1 MKVKQTFKRI
11 LDLVLILLLPV
22 LMAEIYTGQEAH
34 EWLGIGMVVCFLVH
48 IVLNAAWIKNL
59 FKGEY
64 SPVRGLMTAINL
76 LLCMDVLALLTSGI
90 MMSGFA
96 FSWLNISGGKMLAR
110 ELHLFASYWGMILMS
125 VHLGLNWG
133 VMMNAAKKLFRVKKK
148 NAARTWSLRGI
159 AIAVSGFGIYS
170 IFSQIIYDYL
180 FLRTHFVMFDET
192 KPTFVFFLETS
203 AMMVLFAAA
212 FYYLQK
218 LSAKLKNGDK
228 AKKAFKPAAFA
239 APLAVCI
246 AVIIGFNSGNTTVP
260 SWAQG
265 EPNEV
270 SKTEQSSS
278 AVSGNTQTSAAASTG
293 NSTSGIPQSQP
304 SDIADNGDDP
314 VSINDGFV
322 MIKGGSFQMGSPES
336 EAWRIDDET
345 QHTVTV
351 SDFYISPFELTQKEY
366 SEITGENPSNF
377 SGDDLPVENVSWLDA
392 VLFCNAYSEK
402 MGLTPVY
409 SVDGNNI
416 SWDRSAD
423 GYRLP
428 TEAEWEYACRA
439 GTTTPFN
446 TENSPSD
453 EQANYYGHYPYMI
466 EGNYFTQENL
476 ETKPGTYR
484 QTTLAVDSFEPN
496 KFGLY
501 NMHGNVSEWV
511 WDHYGEYGD
520 NEIDPTGAETGILR
534 VYRGGWND
542 FAKNMRSAYRAT
554 MPQDQ
559 GSFNIGIRLVRNAA
573 AGNGTVTEVGE
584 NQNTGS
590 GGKVLIAYFS
600 WGGNTRG
607 AAQEIQRQTGADLFE
622 IELVHPYSDD
632 YSTVLD
638 EAQHDQNIQARPE
651 IANHVENFEQYDTIL
666 IGYPNWWASIP
677 MPIASFL
684 EEYDFSGKTIIPFCS
699 HGGGRFGQSLS
710 AISKLAPDSTLGE
723 GLSIHYS
730 GGSSLGDDVADW
742 LRVNNI
748 Q

>member
-1 MKVKQTFKRI
+1 M
-11 LDLVLILLLPV
+11 DLNKSQV
-22 LMAEIYTGQEAH
+22 AIYTGQEAH
-34 EWLGIGMVVCFLVH
+34 EWLGIGMAVCFLVH
-48 IVLNAAWIKNL
+48 IVLNGSWIKNL

-64 SPVRGLMTAINL
+64 SPMRGLMTAINL
-76 LLCMDVLALLTSGI
+76 LLCMDVLALLISGI
-90 MMSGFA
+90 MMSGFV
-96 FSWLNISGGKMLAR
+96 FSWLSISGGKMLAR
-110 ELHLFASYWGMILMS
+110 ELHLFSSYWGMILMS
-125 VHLGLNWG
+125 AHLGLNWG
-133 VMMNAAKKLFRVKKK
+133 VMMNSAKKLFRIEKKST
-148 NAARTWSLRGI
+148 ARTWILRGI

-170 IFSQIIYDYL
+170 IFSQKIYDYL

-192 KPTFVFFLETS
+192 KPTFVFYLETA

-218 LSAKLKNGDK
+218 LSAKIKNVDK
-228 AKKAFKPAAFA
+228 AKKTFKPTAFA

-246 AVIIGFNSGNTTVP
+246 AVVIGFNSGKTTVP
-260 SWAQG
+260 NWAQA

-278 AVSGNTQTSAAASTG
+278 DVSDNISTPVAASTG
-293 NSTSGIPQSQP
+293 NSTLGIPQSQPPETPAESSAGNSMSSIPQSQPPETPAESSAGNSTPGIPQSQP
-304 SDIADNGDDP
+304 SDIADNGEDP

-366 SEITGENPSNF
+366 SEIMGKNPSNF

-453 EQANYYGHYPYMI
+453 EDANYYGHYPYMI

-484 QTTLAVDSFEPN
+484 QTTLAVDSQ
-496 KFGLY
+496 
-501 NMHGNVSEWV
+501 GN
-511 WDHYGEYGD
+511 
-520 NEIDPTGAETGILR
+520 
-534 VYRGGWND
+534 
-542 FAKNMRSAYRAT
+542 
-554 MPQDQ
+554 
-559 GSFNIGIRLVRNAA
+559 
-573 AGNGTVTEVGE
+573 
-584 NQNTGS
+584 
-590 GGKVLIAYFS
+590 
-600 WGGNTRG
+600 
-607 AAQEIQRQTGADLFE
+607 
-622 IELVHPYSDD
+622 
-632 YSTVLD
+632 
-638 EAQHDQNIQARPE
+638 
-651 IANHVENFEQYDTIL
+651 
-666 IGYPNWWASIP
+666 SI
-677 MPIASFL
+677 
-684 EEYDFSGKTIIPFCS
+684 Y
-699 HGGGRFGQSLS
+699 
-710 AISKLAPDSTLGE
+710 
-723 GLSIHYS
+723 
-730 GGSSLGDDVADW
+730 
-742 LRVNNI
+742 
-748 Q
+748 